1 MLTFAVA
8 CFYLQSRAQGKAQE
22 DSYYRAVYLMQR
34 TLNEFVSVTAIKFG
48 IDPSKIVRTV
58 RINQKGLQILM
69 DDEAIRELPEG
80 QDMKVEFTMTEM
92 QQPQWHTRSPAMEM
106 QSAFE
111 LRLVF

>member
-1 MLTFAVA
+1 MA

-34 TLNEFVSVTAIKFG
+34 TLSEFVNVTATKFG
-48 IDPSKIVRTV
+48 IDPSKIARTV

-80 QDMKVEFTMTEM
+80 QDMKVEFAMTDM
-92 QQPQWHTRSPAMEM
+92 QQPKWHTRPPNMEM
-106 QSAFE
+106 HTAYE
-111 LRLVF
+111 LRLVY